1 MEREYP
7 VPGYEKYF
15 ATENG
20 DIISYK
26 GTRKTLKPQS
36 SPKHA
41 ARSGGRGGRKKI
53 YLSRSGIT
61 KTFNIQ
67 RVILAAKI
75 GRTLEPW
82 EQACHLDGDP
92 TNNAMANLEVG
103 CFVNNAID
111 CIENGKRQSS
121 AEQIKRAIKRLKGLL
136 KTLDE

>member
-15 ATENG
+15 ATQNG

-36 SPKHA
+36 SPKHS
-41 ARSGGRGGRKKI
+41 ARCGGRKKI
-53 YLSRSGIT
+53 TLSRSG
-61 KTFNIQ
+61 KRKSFNYQ
-67 RVILAAKI
+67 RVVLAAKL

-82 EQACHLDGDP
+82 EQACHIDGDP

-121 AEQIKRAIKRLKGLL
+121 AEQIKRAIKRLKELL
-136 KTLDE
+136 KTLDM